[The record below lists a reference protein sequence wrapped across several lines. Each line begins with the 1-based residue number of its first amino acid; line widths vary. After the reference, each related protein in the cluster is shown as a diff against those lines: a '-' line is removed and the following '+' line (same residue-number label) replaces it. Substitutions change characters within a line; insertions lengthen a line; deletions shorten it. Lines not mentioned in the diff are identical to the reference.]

1 MYCFIN
7 LFIIQILIFIIYKIN
22 KHGIDKINKT
32 LTLDE
37 LIKLESN
44 YTSFK
49 KNIKN
54 CTHYY
59 YKIKEFDPTES
70 MEGSSHY
77 ICAFCGKENI
87 EIIPKLDSLNYYIE
101 NLTANCQHGNGVR
114 YISKSN
120 NNTVYEITDDN
131 RIKHNIYGSKC
142 SICHQNVGEFNF
154 KKLTNDI
161 CNGYP
166 RLYQL
171 SDYWDNMLL
180 LGDDNGTILCRRSQD
195 EGKTWSTPVKVS
207 NLPEHMCS
215 NVDFFELPNHEIL
228 CTYRAI
234 GKRSYNKRNVYN
246 RKILSSISKDGGIT
260 WEDLGVIVD
269 NFDLALQLGKTIN
282 DAVRAVIN
290 ERNVGFFEPF
300 VSYINNT
307 ITVIYADDFTPM
319 LLLLQKSVYKSRK
332 LQTIY
337 AQEFDYINK
346 VWRKE
351 RRIIMNGYIPKS
363 PTGSGLIPKVSRD
376 GMPVIDTM
384 KDGTYVMVF
393 EGSYR
398 NRDYKIFTESELE
411 EYHQFVIVISY
422 SKDGFNWSNPV
433 EIYHEKNKDSKYS
446 APYIC
451 ITKNDQLI
459 ISFQTDEDSI
469 KYGYKGDLYSIM
481 KVLIS
486 KPGIPI
492 EKINKNSFYAI
503 TNNNRSPI
511 GGASLW
517 SGMLLIGNKLLTCS
531 SGHPILYSEI
541 PIYADPKD
549 YNDILKEKYIIK
561 SGDAIF
567 DGNKIIISH
576 PNTFIEGKKINIT
589 NKEFSVYTYIIPN
602 ITGDCGLLFTLDKD
616 NNFGFDINNYNYYRL
631 MIRNNGKLY
640 LERKNST
647 NIEILQK
654 SDIIFNKFY
663 KENEY
668 KIMIKFL
675 SESKEILIFIN
686 DKLTFNIKY
695 NFTQYLK
702 HWFISDGSGAI
713 FTQLLSDL
721 EN

>member
-1 MYCFIN
+1 MIINFFI
-7 LFIIQILIFIIYKIN
+7 LQFIIFIIHKIN
-22 KHGIDKINKT
+22 KYGNDKIDKT
-32 LTLDE
+32 LTLYE

-44 YTSFK
+44 YTSIK
-49 KNIKN
+49 KSTKN
-54 CTHYY
+54 CSHYY
-59 YKIKEFDPTES
+59 YKFKEIDPTES
-70 MEGSSHY
+70 KDGSSHY
-77 ICAFCGKENI
+77 LCSFCGKENI
-87 EIIPKLDSLNYYIE
+87 EIIPKLDSLNYYNE
-101 NLTANCQHGNGVR
+101 NLTYNCQHGNGLR
-114 YISKSN
+114 YISKNN
-120 NNTVYEITDDN
+120 NNTIYEITDNN
-131 RIKHNIYGSKC
+131 RIKHTIYGSKC
-142 SICHQNVGEFNF
+142 SVCNQNVGEFNF
-154 KKLTNDI
+154 KKLTNDV

-171 SDYWDNMLL
+171 SDYWDNILL

-195 EGKTWSTPVKVS
+195 EGKTWSPPVEVS

-234 GKRSYNKRNVYN
+234 GKRSFNHKNIYN
-246 RKILSSISKDGGIT
+246 RKILSSISKDGGLT
-260 WEDLGVIVD
+260 WEYVGIVVD
-269 NFDLALQLGKTIN
+269 NFELALQLGKTIN

-337 AQEFDYINK
+337 AHEFDFENK

-351 RRIIMNGYIPKS
+351 RRIIMNGYISKS

-398 NRDYKIFTESELE
+398 NRDYKIFTQSELD

-422 SKDGFNWSNPV
+422 SKNGFDWSNPV
-433 EIYHEKNKDSKYS
+433 EIYHERNKDSKYS

-469 KYGYKGDLYSIM
+469 YSGFKGDLYSIM

-492 EKINKNSFYAI
+492 EKINKDSFYAI

-517 SGMLLIGNKLLTCS
+517 SGMLLIGNKILTCS

-549 YNDILKEKYIIK
+549 YNDLLKEKYFVIN
-561 SGDAIF
+561 GNAIF
-567 DGNKIIISH
+567 NGNKITISRSNTLIAGRNIIISDKEF
-576 PNTFIEGKKINIT
+576 NLYTFIT
-589 NKEFSVYTYIIPN
+589 PN
-602 ITGDCGLLFTLDKD
+602 IIGDCGILFSLDKD
-616 NNFGFDINNYNYYRL
+616 NNLNSDINDYDYYRL
-631 MIRNNGKLY
+631 IIKNNGTLI
-640 LERKNST
+640 LERKYRYD
-647 NIEILQK
+647 IMLLEK
-654 SDIIFNKFY
+654 SDIILSNYNKG
-663 KENEY
+663 NEY
-668 KIMIKFL
+668 KIMMRFL

-686 DKLTFNIKY
+686 DKLAFNIKDY
-695 NFTQYLK
+695 FEINLK

-713 FTQLLSDL
+713 FTQLLP
-721 EN
+721 E